1 MNQGLPRG
9 TVAGEAIR
17 MIMQLKGFPITYV
30 TKGLGRQYVS
40 GGKVGIAKMMV
51 GTTMMGYLANATKDI
66 LKGKE
71 PMDVFDD
78 DTFIDKSTL
87 LRAFTQG
94 GGLGIYGDFIF
105 GEFNRYG
112 QSPLETFAGPSL
124 GTAGDILKL
133 FAKWRDG
140 DDAAAE
146 SVRLMLRNTPYMNL
160 FYSKLALDHLFLYEL
175 QEFASPGYFRR
186 MEKRMRDDTNQE
198 FYIPPS
204 GVVR

>member
-1 MNQGLPRG
+1 
-9 TVAGEAIR
+9 
-17 MIMQLKGFPITYV
+17 
-30 TKGLGRQYVS
+30 
-40 GGKVGIAKMMV
+40 
-51 GTTMMGYLANATKDI
+51 MMGYLANATKDI

-78 DTFIDKSTL
+78 ETFIDKSTL

-124 GTAGDILKL
+124 GTAGDVLKL

-146 SVRLMLRNTPYMNL
+146 SVRLM
-160 FYSKLALDHLFLYEL
+160 
-175 QEFASPGYFRR
+175 
-186 MEKRMRDDTNQE
+186 
-198 FYIPPS
+198 
-204 GVVR
+204 